1 MARLR
6 TASALGP
13 GPRLLCLAL
22 LSSALFFLS
31 PAWVAI
37 LGLGLAFL
45 CLGEG
50 VPPRVLLR
58 ECSYILWLGAMAVAL
73 ECVSFGGGPVFVA
86 ANLAPAGIYTL
97 RLGAAFFAGRLF
109 YAATPGG
116 ELRRAALAVG
126 KVLPRRLRSRAALAA
141 FLVLG
146 IIPLVLGDWRASLE
160 AARSRGY
167 GRGRKTGASVD
178 LLVAFLRRLMLDAIA
193 LPEVLAS
200 RGWYGE
206 APLSSPR
213 EAWSLLDLGVAGA
226 SLGIL
231 AAAILGPA

>member
-31 PAWVAI
+31 PAWAGI
-37 LGLGLAFL
+37 LGLGLAIF

-50 VPPRVLLR
+50 VPPRSLAR
-58 ECSYILWLGAMAVAL
+58 ESAYILWLGGMALVL
-73 ECVSFGGGPVFVA
+73 ECVSFSGGPLFVA
-86 ANLAPAGIYTL
+86 ENLAPAGIYTL

-109 YAATPGG
+109 YAATPGP

-126 KVLPRRLRSRAALAA
+126 RILPRRLRSRAALAT

-146 IIPLVLGDWRASLE
+146 IIPLVLSDWRASLE

-167 GRGRKTGASVD
+167 GRGKRPRASVD
-178 LLVAFLRRLMLDAIA
+178 LIVAFLRRLMLDSIS

-206 APLSSPR
+206 AALSLPK
-213 EAWSLLDLGVAGA
+213 EAWSPLDLGVAAA

-231 AAAILGPA
+231 AAAFLASS

>member
-6 TASALGP
+6 TASALCP

-22 LSSALFFLS
+22 ISSALFFLA
-31 PAWVAI
+31 PAWVGV
-37 LGLGLAFL
+37 LGLGFL
-45 CLGEG
+45 LFCLGEG
-50 VPPRVLLR
+50 VPPRMLLR
-58 ECSYILWLGAMAVAL
+58 ESTYILWLGAMAVAL
-73 ECVSFGGGPVFVA
+73 ECVSFSGGPFFDL

-109 YAATPGG
+109 YAATPGP

-126 KVLPRRLRSRAALAA
+126 RVLPRRLRSRAALAT

-146 IIPLVLGDWRASLE
+146 IIPLVLSDWRASLE

-167 GRGRKTGASVD
+167 GRGKRPGASVD
-178 LLVAFLRRLMLDAIA
+178 LLAAFLRRLMLDAIG

-206 APLSSPR
+206 ARHSPSK
-213 EAWSLLDLGVAGA
+213 EDWGVLDLGAAAA

-231 AAAILGPA
+231 VAAILGSP